1 MALKITQTV
10 TITGTSEI
18 DGQQAAYFSA
28 QVPQGVGNSTISR
41 NITNQVLYD
50 SNRTAVRADEAEF
63 QSKVYAIEDSLLAQQ
78 KRGNMENKLMGITAI
93 TDVCKQKLRETVW
106 QTLFINDNKLYL
118 LIRKKETNGKKY

>member
-63 QSKVYAIEDSLLAQQ
+63 QGKVYAIEDSLLA
-78 KRGNMENKLMGITAI
+78 E
-93 TDVCKQKLRETVW
+93 
-106 QTLFINDNKLYL
+106 
-118 LIRKKETNGKKY
+118 

>member
-10 TITGTSEI
+10 TITGASEI

-63 QSKVYAIEDSLLAQQ
+63 QSKVYAIEDSLLA
-78 KRGNMENKLMGITAI
+78 
-93 TDVCKQKLRETVW
+93 
-106 QTLFINDNKLYL
+106 
-118 LIRKKETNGKKY
+118 

>member
-1 MALKITQTV
+1 MALKTQQTV
-10 TITGTSEI
+10 TLTCTSEI

-63 QSKVYAIEDSLLAQQ
+63 QGKVYAIEDGLLA
-78 KRGNMENKLMGITAI
+78 
-93 TDVCKQKLRETVW
+93 
-106 QTLFINDNKLYL
+106 
-118 LIRKKETNGKKY
+118 